1 MGKLAFLLVA
11 VVALAS
17 GGSLASTGP
26 EPRFEH
32 TTIDPRDLPSLQRG
46 GRLFVNYCLNC
57 HGAKYMRYN
66 RLRDIGLT
74 EQQIVDNLVLTG
86 RFELTPSGMQFV
98 PTKIGDTMQVAM
110 NPADA
115 KGWFGAPPPD
125 LSVEARVRGR
135 DWLYNYFL
143 AFYRDPQSATGWNNL
158 VFPNVGMPH
167 VLWELSGSNRL
178 VATEYK
184 SLVEAESAAIAAR
197 GIAVVAP
204 GKYPNYVVQSLAL
217 DTPGTMT
224 PPEYRRAV
232 ADLVNFMEYIAEPGK
247 LKRVQLGF
255 IVLLFLGLLFAC
267 AYWLKRDYWKDLH

>member
-1 MGKLAFLLVA
+1 MGKLAFLVLA
-11 VVALAS
+11 FAAPASGAALAS
-17 GGSLASTGP
+17 SGP

-46 GRLFVNYCLNC
+46 ARLFVNYCLNC

-66 RLRDIGLT
+66 RLRDIGLN
-74 EQQIVDNLVLTG
+74 EQQILDNLVFTG
-86 RFELTPSGMQFV
+86 RFELTASGMQFV
-98 PTKIGDTMQVAM
+98 PTKVGDTMQVSM
-110 NPADA
+110 NRADA
-115 KGWFGAPPPD
+115 KVWFGVPPPD

-135 DWLYNYFL
+135 EWLYNYFL

-167 VLWELSGSNRL
+167 ALWEIGGINRL
-178 VATEYK
+178 VSTEYK

-197 GIAVVAP
+197 GIAIVAP
-204 GKYPNYVVQSLAL
+204 GTHPNYVVKSLAL

-232 ADLVNFMEYIAEPGK
+232 GDLVNFMEYIAEPGK

-255 IVLLFLGLLFAC
+255 IVLLFLALLFAC
-267 AYWLKRDYWKDLH
+267 AYWLKRDYWKNLH